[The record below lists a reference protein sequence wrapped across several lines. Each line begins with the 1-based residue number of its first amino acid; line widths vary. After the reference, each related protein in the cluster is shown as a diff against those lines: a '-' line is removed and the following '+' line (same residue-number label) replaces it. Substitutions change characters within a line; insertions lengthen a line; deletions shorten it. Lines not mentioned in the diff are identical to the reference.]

1 MQTIIIREKLQI
13 TGLTGNGSKT
23 LEVWTDFD
31 SRFTT
36 NPFTKAD
43 ETGYEIRFWQN
54 RKTRKA
60 PDQNK
65 SVHVGFLSENLSDNN
80 SFTTIEFP
88 AAEYAVFDVYVD
100 KGYDSENDK
109 MEKWLEDNKFIFGL
123 REFDG
128 YEYIIE
134 CYNEKF
140 KDGNKPDSI
149 VEMWMPLFRFC
160 QSCYMPMTKS
170 KDFGTEID
178 GCKSNNYCCHCY
190 QEGDFTTKQTLEEAI
205 EGNIMFWR
213 DGCKNDDEARTRIL
227 KIFPKLKRW
236 LK

>member
-65 SVHVGFLSENLSDNN
+65 S
-80 SFTTIEFP
+80 
-88 AAEYAVFDVYVD
+88 
-100 KGYDSENDK
+100 
-109 MEKWLEDNKFIFGL
+109 
-123 REFDG
+123 
-128 YEYIIE
+128 
-134 CYNEKF
+134 
-140 KDGNKPDSI
+140 
-149 VEMWMPLFRFC
+149 
-160 QSCYMPMTKS
+160 
-170 KDFGTEID
+170 
-178 GCKSNNYCCHCY
+178 
-190 QEGDFTTKQTLEEAI
+190 
-205 EGNIMFWR
+205 
-213 DGCKNDDEARTRIL
+213 DDEARTRIL